1 MITCSYIPDCIHTA
15 GFRFHIDP
23 DWIHSFGYEMS
34 DWRLSVLDRPHILF
48 WCIYALDTRI
58 VVEVRILIELTTAR
72 TLRCRI
78 AVSSLSFLSSSSV
91 LALPRLFPVRSFL
104 VPVLGLCLSWFRTKQ
119 D

>member
-1 MITCSYIPDCIHTA
+1 MITYSYIPDCIHTA

-48 WCIYALDTRI
+48 CCIYALDTRI

-78 AVSSLSFLSSSSV
+78 AVSSLSHPPCPCIL
-91 LALPRLFPVRSFL
+91 LFFRCLTCGL
-104 VPVLGLCLSWFRTKQ
+104 VAFRHYRP
-119 D
+119 